1 MSKNSFLILMVVSTA
16 LVLTFL
22 YKSDDGI
29 AMEEPITGYEHYIKG
44 SINGQKVSIPY
55 GYLYTYSKKG
65 QDWGGIQ
72 KLFSKGGKYF
82 VMHVEMKD
90 GKLLIYNKDNKNLFL
105 NRVIPYEAILEYG
118 SKGGITDHV
127 EKLSEFSKNNYYI
140 KKYGDYYFVD
150 QRVGA
155 PNKRRNNI
163 IIFDKDVTSLVSLRD
178 GSVEG
183 ITKGLLIIYYKG
195 WFIRMFFSEKNFIEV
210 SERSFT
216 DVDIGNYISVQEE
229 FKQFIDSIVEE

>member
-1 MSKNSFLILMVVSTA
+1 MVVSTA

-105 NRVIPYEAILEYG
+105 INSNPDEAIFEYTPDG
-118 SKGGITDHV
+118 DITNNFSRI
-127 EKLSEFSKNNYYI
+127 SEFSKFNYSIRQYENYYL
-140 KKYGDYYFVD
+140 VD
-150 QRVGA
+150 
-155 PNKRRNNI
+155 KRTGVLDKRSNSVV
-163 IIFDKDVTSLVSLRD
+163 IFDRNATSLISLHD
-178 GSVEG
+178 GSSEE
-183 ITKGLLIIYYKG
+183 IKQGLLVVWYKG
-195 WFIRMFFSEKNFIEV
+195 WHVGMNFIVNGFEYN
-210 SERSFT
+210 EAN
-216 DVDIGNYISVQEE
+216 NYILMQEE
-229 FKQFIDSIVEE
+229 FKEFIDSIVEE